1 MTQDVQS
8 ALTALKEWG
17 VEGPFDYG
25 LVLGTGLG
33 PVADLVQHPVIVPYA
48 NIPGFPKGQ
57 VSGHSA
63 RVVAGTI
70 GKARVFVMQGRA
82 HYYEH
87 GDPAIMRTPIETMA
101 ALGIKNLI
109 LTNAAGSLLEN
120 VAPGALSLIADH
132 LNLSGVNPL
141 IGLNDDSRFV
151 PMVDA
156 YDPALRA
163 TLKQAAIASGVTL
176 NEGIYHW
183 FPGPSFETPAEI
195 RASKMLG
202 ANLVGMST
210 VPEVILAR
218 RIGLKVAAI
227 SMVTNYGAGLFGG
240 APSHAETKSV
250 AAEAGDKMK
259 TLLGEWF
266 KNSI

>member
-1 MTQDVQS
+1 MREPVTS
-8 ALTALKEWG
+8 ALQALKEWG
-17 VEGPFDYG
+17 VEGPFDDG

-33 PVADLVQHPVIVPYA
+33 PVADLVQDPVIVPYA
-48 NIPGFPKGQ
+48 QIPGFPKGQ

-63 RVVAGTI
+63 RIVAGHI

-87 GDPAIMRTPIETMA
+87 GDAAIMRTPIETMA
-101 ALGIKNLI
+101 ALGIKKLL
-109 LTNAAGSLLEN
+109 LTNAAGSLLED
-120 VAPGALSLIADH
+120 VPPGSLSLIADH

-141 IGLNDDSRFV
+141 IGIADDSRFV

-156 YDPALRA
+156 YDPVLREALKA
-163 TLKQAAIASGVTL
+163 TAARLGIALT
-176 NEGIYHW
+176 EGIYHW

-202 ANLVGMST
+202 ATLVGMST
-210 VPEVILAR
+210 VPEVLLAR
-218 RIGLKVAAI
+218 RIGLTVAAI

-240 APSHAETKSV
+240 APSHAETKQV
-250 AAEAGDKMK
+250 AAEAGEKMK
-259 TLLGEWF
+259 ALLGALF
-266 KNSI
+266 Q

>member
-1 MTQDVQS
+1 MNNPVQA
-8 ALTALKEWG
+8 ALMALKDWG
-17 VEGPFDYG
+17 VERSFDFG

-33 PVADLVQHPVIVPYA
+33 PVAELVQNPVTVPYA
-48 NIPGFPKGQ
+48 QIPGFPKGQ

-70 GKARVFVMQGRA
+70 GTARVFVMQGRA

-101 ALGIKNLI
+101 ALGINNLI
-109 LTNAAGSLLEN
+109 LTNAAGSLLED
-120 VAPGALSLIADH
+120 VPPGELSLITDH
-132 LNLSGVNPL
+132 INLSGVNPL
-141 IGLNDDSRFV
+141 IGVSDDSRFV

-156 YDPALRA
+156 YEPALRKA
-163 TLKQAAIASGVTL
+163 LKQAAMTSHVTL
-176 NEGIYHW
+176 REGVYQW

-202 ANLVGMST
+202 ATLVGMST

-218 RIGLKVAAI
+218 RIGLRMAAI

-240 APSHAETKSV
+240 APSHTETKSV
-250 AAEAGDKMK
+250 AAEAGQKMK
-259 TLLGEWF
+259 ALLEQF
-266 KNSI
+266 FNMA

>member
-1 MTQDVQS
+1 MTQNVRES
-8 ALTALKEWG
+8 LAALKEWG
-17 VEGPFDYG
+17 VEGPFEYG

-33 PVADLVQHPVIVPYA
+33 PVADLVQNPVIVPYA
-48 NIPGFPKGQ
+48 QIPGFPKGQ

-70 GKARVFVMQGRA
+70 GKHKVFVMQGRA

-109 LTNAAGSLLEN
+109 LTNAAGSLLEE
-120 VAPGALSLIADH
+120 VPPGALSLISDH
-132 LNLSGVNPL
+132 INLSGVNPL
-141 IGLNDDSRFV
+141 IGMNDDSRFV

-163 TLKQAAIASGVTL
+163 SLKQAAIASGVTL
-176 NEGIYHW
+176 SEGIYHW

-195 RASKMLG
+195 RASKLLG
-202 ANLVGMST
+202 ATLVGMST

-218 RIGLKVAAI
+218 RIGLRVAAI

-250 AAEAGDKMK
+250 AAEAGEKMK
-259 TLLGEWF
+259 ALLGGF
-266 KNSI
+266 FR

>member
-202 ANLVGMST
+202 ASLVGMST

>member
-1 MTQDVQS
+1 MNADIHA
-8 ALTALKEWG
+8 ALLSLKEWG
-17 VEGPFDYG
+17 VDGAFDIG

-33 PVADLVQHPVIVPYA
+33 PVADLIKQPVIVPYVQ
-48 NIPGFPKGQ
+48 IPGFPNGQ

-63 RVVAGTI
+63 RLVAGQI
-70 GKARVFVMQGRA
+70 GKARVLIMQGRA
-82 HYYEH
+82 HYYER
-87 GDPAIMRTPIETMA
+87 GDAAIMRTPIETMA
-101 ALGIKNLI
+101 ALGITKLI
-109 LTNAAGSLLEN
+109 LTNAAGSLRED
-120 VAPGALSLIADH
+120 VPPGALSLIADH
-132 LNLSGVNPL
+132 INLSGVNPL
-141 IGLNDDSRFV
+141 IGITDDSRFV

-156 YDPALRA
+156 YDPELRR
-163 TLKQAAIASGVTL
+163 TLSDAAAHSGVALT
-176 NEGIYHW
+176 EGIYHW

-202 ANLVGMST
+202 ATLVGMST

-250 AAEAGDKMK
+250 ASEAGEKMK
-259 TLLGEWF
+259 VLLGACF
-266 KNSI
+266 AA

>member
-8 ALTALKEWG
+8 ALTALKEGG

-202 ANLVGMST
+202 ASLVGMST

-259 TLLGEWF
+259 ALLGAWF

>member
-1 MTQDVQS
+1 MTNPVQA
-8 ALTALKEWG
+8 ALIALKEWG
-17 VEGPFDYG
+17 VKGSFDYG

-33 PVADLVQHPVIVPYA
+33 PVADLVQNPVIVPYA
-48 NIPGFPKGQ
+48 QIPGFPKGQ

-63 RVVAGTI
+63 RIVAGNI
-70 GKARVFVMQGRA
+70 GTARVLVMQGRA

-101 ALGIKNLI
+101 ALNIKNLI
-109 LTNAAGSLLEN
+109 LTNAAGSLLED
-120 VAPGALSLIADH
+120 VPPGALSLITDH
-132 LNLSGVNPL
+132 INLSGINPL
-141 IGLNDDSRFV
+141 IGVCDDSRFV

-156 YDPALRA
+156 YDPALRKA
-163 TLKQAAIASGVTL
+163 LKQAAMTSDVTL
-176 NEGIYHW
+176 HEGIYQW

-202 ANLVGMST
+202 ATLVGMST

-218 RIGLKVAAI
+218 RIGLRVAAI

-250 AAEAGDKMK
+250 AAEAGQKMK
-259 TLLGEWF
+259 ALLEQF
-266 KNSI
+266 FNIA

>member
-1 MTQDVQS
+1 MTQIVQAS
-8 ALTALKEWG
+8 LAALKEWG
-17 VEGPFDYG
+17 VEGPFEYG

-33 PVADLVQHPVIVPYA
+33 PVADLVQNPVIVPYA
-48 NIPGFPKGQ
+48 QIPGFPKGQ

-70 GKARVFVMQGRA
+70 GKHKVLVMQGRA

-109 LTNAAGSLLEN
+109 LTNAAGSLLEE
-120 VAPGALSLIADH
+120 VPPGALSLISDH
-132 LNLSGVNPL
+132 INLSGVNPL
-141 IGLNDDSRFV
+141 IGMNDDSRFV

-156 YDPALRA
+156 YDPALRLL
-163 TLKQAAIASGVTL
+163 LKQAAIASGVPL
-176 NEGIYHW
+176 SEGIYHW

-195 RASKMLG
+195 RASKLLG
-202 ANLVGMST
+202 ATLVGMST

-218 RIGLKVAAI
+218 QIGLRVAGI

-250 AAEAGDKMK
+250 AAEAGEKMK
-259 TLLGEWF
+259 ELLGGF
-266 KNSI
+266 FYNR

>member
-8 ALTALKEWG
+8 ALAALKEGG

>member
-1 MTQDVQS
+1 MTHDIPS
-8 ALTALKEWG
+8 ALQALKEWG
-17 VEGPFDYG
+17 VEGPFEVG

-33 PVADLVQHPVIVPYA
+33 PVADLVHNPVIVSYA
-48 NIPGFPKGQ
+48 HIPGFPKGQ

-63 RVVAGTI
+63 RIVAGHI
-70 GKARVFVMQGRA
+70 GKTHVFVMQGRA

-87 GDPAIMRTPIETMA
+87 GDAAIMRTPIETMA
-101 ALGIKNLI
+101 ALGLKNLI
-109 LTNAAGSLLEN
+109 LTNAAGSLLED
-120 VAPGALSLIADH
+120 VPPGALSLLADH
-132 LNLSGVNPL
+132 INLSGVNPL
-141 IGLNDDSRFV
+141 IGMADDSRFV

-156 YDPALRA
+156 YDPALRSS
-163 TLKQAAIASGVTL
+163 LKQAAIASDVKL
-176 NEGIYHW
+176 SEGIYHW

-202 ANLVGMST
+202 ATLVGMST

-250 AAEAGDKMK
+250 AAEAGEKRK
-259 TLLGEWF
+259 VLLGAFF
-266 KNSI
+266 KTAI

>member
-8 ALTALKEWG
+8 ALTALKEGG

-176 NEGIYHW
+176 NQGIYHW

-259 TLLGEWF
+259 ALLGAWF

>member
-1 MTQDVQS
+1 MTHDVPS
-8 ALTALKEWG
+8 ALSALKEWG
-17 VEGPFDYG
+17 IEGPFEYG
-25 LVLGTGLG
+25 LILGTGLG
-33 PVADLVQHPVIVPYA
+33 PVADLVRNPVMVPYTH
-48 NIPGFPKGQ
+48 IPGFPKGQ

-63 RVVAGTI
+63 RVVAGII

-87 GDPAIMRTPIETMA
+87 GDAAIMRTPIETIA
-101 ALGIKNLI
+101 ALGIKTLI
-109 LTNAAGSLLEN
+109 LTNAAGSLLEE
-120 VAPGALSLIADH
+120 VAPGSLSLLADH

-141 IGLNDDSRFV
+141 IGLSDDSRFV

-156 YDPALRA
+156 YDPALRVS
-163 TLKQAAIASGVTL
+163 LKKAALASGVAL
-176 NEGIYHW
+176 SEGTYHW

-195 RASKMLG
+195 RASKILG
-202 ANLVGMST
+202 ATLVGMST

-240 APSHAETKSV
+240 APSHRQTKSV
-250 AAEAGDKMK
+250 AAQAGEKMK
-259 TLLGEWF
+259 ALLGEWF
-266 KNSI
+266 SNSI

>member
-1 MTQDVQS
+1 MTQDIPL
-8 ALTALKEWG
+8 ALAALKEGG

-259 TLLGEWF
+259 ALLGAWF

>member
-1 MTQDVQS
+1 MTQNVRES
-8 ALTALKEWG
+8 LAALKEWG
-17 VEGPFDYG
+17 VEGPFEYG

-33 PVADLVQHPVIVPYA
+33 PVADLVQNPVIVPYA
-48 NIPGFPKGQ
+48 QIPGFPKGQ

-70 GKARVFVMQGRA
+70 GKHKVFVMQGRA

-109 LTNAAGSLLEN
+109 LTNAAGSLLEE
-120 VAPGALSLIADH
+120 VPPGALSLISDH
-132 LNLSGVNPL
+132 INLSGVNPL
-141 IGLNDDSRFV
+141 IGMNDDSRFV

-163 TLKQAAIASGVTL
+163 SLKQAAIASGVTL
-176 NEGIYHW
+176 SEGIYHW

-195 RASKMLG
+195 RASKLLG
-202 ANLVGMST
+202 ATLVGMST

-218 RIGLKVAAI
+218 RIGLRVAAI

-250 AAEAGDKMK
+250 AAEAGEKMK
-259 TLLGEWF
+259 ALLGGF
-266 KNSI
+266 FC

>member
-1 MTQDVQS
+1 MTQNVRAS
-8 ALTALKEWG
+8 LAALKEWG
-17 VEGPFDYG
+17 VEGPFEYG

-33 PVADLVQHPVIVPYA
+33 PVADLVQNPVIVPYA
-48 NIPGFPKGQ
+48 QIPGFPKGQ

-70 GKARVFVMQGRA
+70 GKHKVFVMQGRA

-109 LTNAAGSLLEN
+109 LTNAAGSLLEDMP
-120 VAPGALSLIADH
+120 PGALSLISDH
-132 LNLSGVNPL
+132 INLSGVNPL
-141 IGLNDDSRFV
+141 IGMNDDSRFV

-163 TLKQAAIASGVTL
+163 SLKQAAIASGVTL
-176 NEGIYHW
+176 SEGIYHW

-195 RASKMLG
+195 RASKLLG
-202 ANLVGMST
+202 ATLVGMST

-218 RIGLKVAAI
+218 RIGLRVAAI

-250 AAEAGDKMK
+250 AAEAGEKMK
-259 TLLGEWF
+259 ALLGGF
-266 KNSI
+266 FC

>member
-8 ALTALKEWG
+8 ALAALKEGG

-202 ANLVGMST
+202 ASLVGMST

>member
-8 ALTALKEWG
+8 ALTALKEGG

-70 GKARVFVMQGRA
+70 GKARVFAMQGRA

-259 TLLGEWF
+259 ALLGAWF

>member
-1 MTQDVQS
+1 MTNPVQA
-8 ALTALKEWG
+8 ALMALKEWG
-17 VEGPFDYG
+17 VDGTFDYG

-33 PVADLVQHPVIVPYA
+33 PVADLVHNPVIVPYA
-48 NIPGFPKGQ
+48 QIPGFPKGQ

-70 GKARVFVMQGRA
+70 GNSRVFVMQGRA

-87 GDPAIMRTPIETMA
+87 GDPAIMRTPIETMV

-109 LTNAAGSLLEN
+109 LTNAAGSLLED
-120 VAPGALSLIADH
+120 VPPGALSLITDH
-132 LNLSGVNPL
+132 INLSGVNPL
-141 IGLNDDSRFV
+141 IGVSDDSRFV

-156 YDPALRA
+156 YDPALRKA
-163 TLKQAAIASGVTL
+163 LKQAATTAQVILREGV
-176 NEGIYHW
+176 YQW

-202 ANLVGMST
+202 ATLVGMST
-210 VPEVILAR
+210 VPEVIPAR
-218 RIGLKVAAI
+218 RIGLRVAAI

-250 AAEAGDKMK
+250 AAEAGEKMK
-259 TLLGEWF
+259 ALLEQF
-266 KNSI
+266 FTQL

>member
-1 MTQDVQS
+1 MTQNVQES
-8 ALTALKEWG
+8 LAALKEWG
-17 VEGPFDYG
+17 VEGPFEYG

-33 PVADLVQHPVIVPYA
+33 PVADLVQNPVIVSYA
-48 NIPGFPKGQ
+48 QIPGFPKGQ

-70 GKARVFVMQGRA
+70 GKHKVFVMQGRA

-109 LTNAAGSLLEN
+109 LTNAAGSLLEE
-120 VAPGALSLIADH
+120 VPPGALSLISDH
-132 LNLSGVNPL
+132 INLSGVNPL
-141 IGLNDDSRFV
+141 IGMNDDSRFV

-156 YDPALRA
+156 YDPALRLS
-163 TLKQAAIASGVTL
+163 LKQAAIASGVTL
-176 NEGIYHW
+176 SEGIYHW

-195 RASKMLG
+195 RASKLLG
-202 ANLVGMST
+202 ATLVGMST

-218 RIGLKVAAI
+218 RLGLRVTAI

-250 AAEAGDKMK
+250 AAEAGEKMK
-259 TLLGEWF
+259 ALLGAF
-266 KNSI
+266 FR